1 MVITSVESGSVAD
14 QAGLKTGMVI
24 RRVGSVDVTSVEQF
38 RDAIAE
44 KSLEDGILML
54 VSNGDASRFVVL
66 RKS

>member
-1 MVITSVESGSVAD
+1 
-14 QAGLKTGMVI
+14 MVI